1 MELFRDIGVK
11 LVLQRVESDIASLQ
25 HVTLERTKS
34 ILCCG
39 LHIGDVIKELCL
51 LVVLKSKKSPLTPPS
66 AGTMSSK
73 EGGNCHMSLSY
84 SLRRETKYSP

>member
-1 MELFRDIGVK
+1 MELFRDIGMK

-39 LHIGDVIKELCL
+39 LHIGDVIKELGL
-51 LVVLKSKKSPLTPPS
+51 LVEGAKVQEIATGAAISRDHEFKGGRKLPHVAVVLI
-66 AGTMSSK
+66 
-73 EGGNCHMSLSY
+73 E
-84 SLRRETKYSP
+84 E